1 MLLQAMQVLLTF
13 EKYSGPD
20 RKRFL
25 LLQLPAVAAA
35 VNTFFSC
42 VQPQRPASQLI
53 TSSVSLSVWPFL
65 LSLVL
70 LDCILLNALQSPN

>member
-35 VNTFFSC
+35 VNTFFPVCSHSG
-42 VQPQRPASQLI
+42 RHH
-53 TSSVSLSVWPFL
+53 
-65 LSLVL
+65 
-70 LDCILLNALQSPN
+70 N

>member
-1 MLLQAMQVLLTF
+1 MLLQAMQVLLPF

-35 VNTFFSC
+35 ANTFFLC
-42 VQPQRPASQLI
+42 TAAGI
-53 TSSVSLSVWPFL
+53 TTDPILCFLVCLTFSVFSSFVGLHYL
-65 LSLVL
+65 LRS
-70 LDCILLNALQSPN
+70 A